1 MAEKTTTKQITSTEY
16 GIVLAVVIGFG
27 VGLMLQS
34 IEAGVLLGVPV
45 GFVVGYIYGNN
56 QKK

>member
-16 GIVLAVVIGFG
+16 GIALAVVLGFG

-45 GFVVGYIYGNN
+45 GFIIGFVYGNT